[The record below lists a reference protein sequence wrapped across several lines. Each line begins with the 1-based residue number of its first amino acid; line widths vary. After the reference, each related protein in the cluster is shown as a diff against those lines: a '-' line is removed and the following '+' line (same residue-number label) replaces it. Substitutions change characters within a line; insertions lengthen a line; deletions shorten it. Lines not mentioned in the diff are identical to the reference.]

1 MLLLNQKVIEMTKRI
16 MMPVEDEAGLDAQLA
31 HHFGRAPYFA
41 IVEFDENQKT
51 SKVKT
56 EPNRSEHMGGAPG
69 HSHESFL
76 ALKPDIVVACTMG
89 PGALSTFQNAG
100 ITVLK
105 AIENTVKGNIES
117 FKEGKLKEMVG
128 GCEHAHH
135 HEHEH

>member
-1 MLLLNQKVIEMTKRI
+1 MTKRI
-16 MMPVEDEAGLDAQLA
+16 MLPVEDESGLESKVA

-41 IVEFDENQKT
+41 LVEFDENQKT
-51 SKVKT
+51 PKVKT
-56 EPNRSEHMGGAPG
+56 EPNKSEHMGGAPG

-76 ALKPDIVVACTMG
+76 ALKPDVVVAFSMG

-100 ITVLK
+100 VAVLE
-105 AIENTVKGNIES
+105 ATASTVKANIES
-117 FKEGKLKEMVG
+117 FREGKLKELAG

>member
-1 MLLLNQKVIEMTKRI
+1 MTKRI
-16 MMPVEDEAGLDAQLA
+16 MMPVENEKGLDAKVA
-31 HHFGRAPYFA
+31 HHFGMAPYFA
-41 IVEFDENQKT
+41 MVELNENQKT
-51 SKVKT
+51 PKVKI

-76 ALKPDIVVACTMG
+76 EMKPNVVIAYAMG

-105 AIENTVKGNIES
+105 ATEDTVKGNVEV
-117 FKEGKLKEMVG
+117 FKEGKLKELVG

>member
-1 MLLLNQKVIEMTKRI
+1 MTKII
-16 MMPVEDEAGLDAQLA
+16 MLPVEDEAGLDAHVA
-31 HHFGRAPYFA
+31 HHFGMAPYFA
-41 IVEFDENQKT
+41 MVELDEKQKT
-51 SKVKT
+51 PKVKI

-76 ALKPDIVVACTMG
+76 ALKPNIVIAFAMG
-89 PGALSTFQNAG
+89 PGALNTFLNAG

-105 AIENTVKGNIES
+105 ATENTVKGNIEAY
-117 FKEGKLKEMVG
+117 KAGKLTEPVG

>member
-1 MLLLNQKVIEMTKRI
+1 MLLLKKVIKMTKRI
-16 MMPVEDEAGLDAQLA
+16 LMPVEDEAGLGAQVA

-41 IVEFDENQKT
+41 IVELDENQKI

-56 EPNRSEHMGGAPG
+56 EPNKSEHMGGAPG

-76 ALKPDIVVACTMG
+76 ALKPDIVVAYTMG

-100 ITVLK
+100 ITILK
-105 AIENTVKGNIES
+105 ATENTVKGNVES
-117 FKEGKLKEMVG
+117 FKEGKLKELAG

>member
-1 MLLLNQKVIEMTKRI
+1 MTKRI
-16 MMPVEDEAGLDAQLA
+16 MMPVEDEAGLEAKVA

-41 IVEFDENQKT
+41 IVELDETQEIP
-51 SKVKT
+51 KVET

-76 ALKPDIVVACTMG
+76 ALKPDVVVAYTMG
-89 PGALSTFQNAG
+89 PGALNTFIGAG
-100 ITVLK
+100 ITVLT
-105 AIENTVKGNIES
+105 ATANTVKGNVES
-117 FKEGKLKEMVG
+117 FKEGKLKELVG

>member
-1 MLLLNQKVIEMTKRI
+1 MTKRI
-16 MMPVEDEAGLDAQLA
+16 MMPVEDEAGLEAQVA

-41 IVEFDENQKT
+41 MVEFDDKQKT
-51 SKVKT
+51 LKVKT
-56 EPNRSEHMGGAPG
+56 EPNRSEHMGGTPG

-76 ALKPDIVVACTMG
+76 ELKPDIVVAYAMG

-105 AIENTVKGNIES
+105 ATADTVKGNIEL
-117 FKEGKLKEMVG
+117 FKEGKLGELVG

>member
-1 MLLLNQKVIEMTKRI
+1 MTKRI
-16 MMPVEDEAGLDAQLA
+16 MMPVEDETGLDAQVA

-41 IVEFDENQKT
+41 IVDLEENQKIL
-51 SKVKT
+51 KVKT

-76 ALKPDIVVACTMG
+76 ALKPDVVVAYSMG
-89 PGALSTFQNAG
+89 PGALNTFQDAG
-100 ITVLK
+100 VTVLE
-105 AIENTVKGNIES
+105 ATANTVKGNIES
-117 FKEGKLKEMVG
+117 FKEGKLKELAV